1 MIMKK
6 GLIYIWFVLGGVTS
20 VFGEEHVD
28 TQKIDSLSSTISN
41 NVSVK
46 TGVTN
51 DIERPL
57 LRPIEL
63 EKNNAIANDQK
74 LPEPSSNSIKE
85 RCLENIILILSVE
98 RKKLQELENEY
109 KRLEKAVMGKGNDK
123 NSGIGVNKKAEQ
135 MFTSVDNN
143 QLKSSEQ
150 SEVVDTAS
158 ILARS
163 NLVQDVTAQV
173 GSTTVQ
179 SLIIKNNQKPEVAL
193 TNELNHRLSKVIGDM
208 SLFDLAECF
217 YKLCEFD
224 NALQMYKSITQ
235 IDISLDQYT
244 WVQYQIANCYRNM
257 KKYDLAFSEYKRF
270 VSQYPSSDLIEQAK
284 WYIDDINWWK
294 SWYEKNTLAN
304 NLLLAVSN
312 SNESK

>member
-1 MIMKK
+1 MIMKR
-6 GLIYIWFVLGGVTS
+6 GLIYIWIGLVWVPS
-20 VFGEEHVD
+20 VFGEEYVD
-28 TQKIDSLSSTISN
+28 TKKINSLSSKSN

-46 TGVTN
+46 TGVAN

-63 EKNNAIANDQK
+63 EKDYVIVNDQK
-74 LPEPSSNSIKE
+74 LPESSSDSKTEQCI
-85 RCLENIILILSVE
+85 ENIISILSTE

-109 KRLEKAVMGKGNDK
+109 KRLEKEVMGKGDEK
-123 NSGIGVNKKAEQ
+123 NSGIGVIKKTEPA
-135 MFTSVDNN
+135 FASVGNN
-143 QLKSSEQ
+143 QLKSGEK
-150 SEVVDTAS
+150 SEVVGTSS
-158 ILARS
+158 ILEKL
-163 NLVQDVTAQV
+163 NLVKDVTMQV

-179 SLIIKNNQKPEVAL
+179 RFIMKNNQKPEMGL
-193 TNELNHRLSKVIGDM
+193 TNELNHRLSKVVGDM

-217 YKLCEFD
+217 YKLCEFE

-235 IDISLDQYT
+235 TDISLDQYT
-244 WVQYQIANCYRNM
+244 WTQYQIANCYRNM
-257 KKYDLAFSEYKRF
+257 KKYDLAFSEYQRF

-294 SWYEKNTLAN
+294 SWCEENTLAN

>member
-1 MIMKK
+1 MIMKR
-6 GLIYIWFVLGGVTS
+6 GLIYIWIGLVWVPS
-20 VFGEEHVD
+20 VFGEEYVD
-28 TQKIDSLSSTISN
+28 TQKTNSLSSKSN

-46 TGVTN
+46 TGVAN

-63 EKNNAIANDQK
+63 EMDYVIVNDQK
-74 LPEPSSNSIKE
+74 LPEPSSDSKTEQCI
-85 RCLENIILILSVE
+85 ENIISILSTE

-109 KRLEKAVMGKGNDK
+109 KRLEKEVMGKGDEK
-123 NSGIGVNKKAEQ
+123 NFGIGVIKKTEPVFA
-135 MFTSVDNN
+135 SVGNN
-143 QLKSSEQ
+143 QLKSGEK
-150 SEVVDTAS
+150 SEVVGTSS
-158 ILARS
+158 ILEKL
-163 NLVQDVTAQV
+163 NLVKDVTMQV

-179 SLIIKNNQKPEVAL
+179 RFIMKNNQKPEMGL
-193 TNELNHRLSKVIGDM
+193 TNELNHRLSKVVGDM

-217 YKLCEFD
+217 YKLCEFE

-235 IDISLDQYT
+235 TDISLDQYT
-244 WVQYQIANCYRNM
+244 WTQYQIANCYRNM
-257 KKYDLAFSEYKRF
+257 KKYDLAFSVYQRF

-294 SWYEKNTLAN
+294 SWCEENTLAN